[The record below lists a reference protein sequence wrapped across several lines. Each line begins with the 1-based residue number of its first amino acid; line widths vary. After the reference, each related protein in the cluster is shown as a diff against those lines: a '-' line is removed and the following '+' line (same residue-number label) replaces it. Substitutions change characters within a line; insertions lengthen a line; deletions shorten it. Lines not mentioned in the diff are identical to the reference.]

1 MAALDPTTDVSRI
14 AGDMMKEQNP
24 MMKAAAAQ
32 GRAAGNARGLLNSSI
47 SSGAGVRAA
56 LDYVSPMAQQ
66 QAGFGQADKQQ
77 TRQIDA
83 DAATQGRGFTQQDK
97 QQAAGF
103 GQEDRTQSRG
113 IQAAI
118 DQQQAGI
125 NADTA
130 TQGRSIAADIASQGK
145 LFEAQDRQQLVGIN
159 ADNLKTDK
167 SIAAQDR
174 QQMTGINANTATQNA
189 AIAADKDTAAAS
201 VAAAGKAAASEYNF
215 RSDQSALERTSQER
229 LANLNLKQNDNK
241 AASDMISTMHKLYG
255 DETNT
260 INANKDLTAGQRTDM
275 LNAAKN
281 NLTARTN
288 MVESLYSVNI
298 NWAGTNTSG
307 GTTLRT

>member
-1 MAALDPTTDVSRI
+1 
-14 AGDMMKEQNP
+14 

-56 LDYVSPMAQQ
+56 LDYVAPMAQQ
-66 QAGFGQADKQQ
+66 QAGFGQADK
-77 TRQIDA
+77 
-83 DAATQGRGFTQQDK
+83 
-97 QQAAGF
+97 
-103 GQEDRTQSRG
+103 EQSRG

-118 DQQQAGI
+118 DQQQTGI

-189 AIAADKDTAAAS
+189 AIAADKNTAAAA
-201 VAAAGKAAASEYNF
+201 VTAAGKAAASEYNF

-241 AASDMISTMHKLYG
+241 AASDMLSSMHKLYG

-260 INANKDLTAGQRTDM
+260 INANTNLTAAQRTSM
-275 LNAAKN
+275 LASAKN

-298 NWAGTNTSG
+298 NWAGTSRYG
-307 GTTLRT
+307 STTLRT